1 MSELNYSKKQ
11 IQPLIDKY
19 AINPETNTTFARVI
33 KMFDGQPNYQLWGVK
48 VVFSKAVK
56 IEELE
61 SIKNWADEN
70 SNLIKLLLKNGNIIC
85 YSSKADFI
93 QLRNEADGLCKIA
106 FVKGIISRFNTDQR
120 KILTDAIGPDKFNGI
135 TCHSNAKFV
144 EWFDLFSKF
153 NKLSAG
159 TKTKVIGRMSAVRDI
174 EQIKTLL
181 KQALQEKYSWNKE
194 DLMSFVSNNTPNC
207 DVVLNDKNIVILD
220 VKNYRDSNTLC
231 YGRTSW
237 CITSSESQWKNYVT
251 TKGNKQYFF
260 FDFSKPEKD
269 ELAHIGFTISK
280 DTGFH
285 AAHSTT
291 DCNLLG
297 NGIEYHGKRVNIQ
310 KALTNAGVKLGMFL
324 KLKKNTHF
332 KWDINSLL
340 EYVKKHDNEMAIA
353 YNKDN
358 RVIVNALTN
367 NGLGCLCGHTFIK
380 YGQMVVENNTKCY
393 VLFDFNLSDNDDKG
407 IVGVFYRK
415 DNYNIDTL
423 EQIWDAYGTN
433 LKDDQYFSKIG
444 IKTEEY
450 LNREAVNPNI
460 LLHKLIDEG
469 DEDAAIELIDKEK
482 DIDVN
487 FVFNDRTPIFS
498 AIDSKLHKVVG
509 KIITNEKF
517 NCATDDGFEESIPQ
531 SLLYSYYLDET
542 CGLDAKQEA
551 NVREMISTIVD
562 SGKFDLNYVDV
573 NEDTLINIACTK
585 PNMNWLVR
593 KLVEREDINVN
604 CVNDLGWSALGN
616 AIRKNNIEAVKLL
629 CKRPDLEIREKDREL
644 AKNKKIALDKYIK
657 PVPFNKTTEAV
668 VASASDA
675 DKYSEVF
682 KKVFSM

>member
-48 VVFSKAVK
+48 VIFSKAVK

-70 SNLIKLLLKNGNIIC
+70 PNLIKMLLKNGNIIC
-85 YSSKADFI
+85 YSTKADFT
-93 QLRNEADGLCKIA
+93 QLRNESDGLCKIA

-120 KILTDAIGPDKFNGI
+120 KILTDAIGPDKFNGL
-135 TCHSNAKFV
+135 TCHSNAKFN
-144 EWFDLFSKF
+144 EWFNLFSKF
-153 NKLSAG
+153 NRLSAS

-181 KQALQEKYSWNKE
+181 NQALQEKYSWNKE
-194 DLMSFVSNNTPNC
+194 DLMSFVANNTPLC
-207 DVVLNDKNIVILD
+207 DVVLNDKDIVILD

-269 ELAHIGFTISK
+269 ELAHIGFTVNK
-280 DTGFH
+280 DIGFH

-367 NGLGCLCGHTFIK
+367 NALGCLCGHTFIK
-380 YGQMVVENNTKCY
+380 YGQMMVENNTKCY

-423 EQIWDAYGTN
+423 EQVWDAYGTN
-433 LKDDQYFSKIG
+433 LKDDKYFSKIG

-450 LNREAVNPNI
+450 LNREAINPNI

-509 KIITNEKF
+509 KIITNKKF
-517 NCATDDGFEESIPQ
+517 NCSIDDGFEESIPQ
-531 SLLYSYYLDET
+531 SLLYSYYLDDT
-542 CGLDAKQEA
+542 CELDAKQEK
-551 NVREMISTIVD
+551 NVREMISTVVD
-562 SGKFDLNYVDV
+562 CGKFDLNYVDV
-573 NEDTLINIACTK
+573 NEDTLINIACMK
-585 PNMNWLVR
+585 PTMNWLVE
-593 KLVEREDINVN
+593 KLVAREDINVN
-604 CVNDLGWSALGN
+604 CVNDLGWAALGN
-616 AIRKNNIEAVKLL
+616 AIRKNNLEAVKLL
-629 CKRPDLEIREKDREL
+629 CKRPDIEIREKDKEL
-644 AKNKKIALDKYIK
+644 AKKKKIALDKYIK
-657 PVPFNKTTEAV
+657 PVPFNKATETV
-668 VASASDA
+668 VASASDV